1 MINSASTSTLERL
14 NPILSVENDCIL
26 SKQGDYSVA
35 FELQLPEIF
44 TLTEQEYWNLHDA
57 WVKAIKVLPEYT
69 VLHKQDVYIQEKY
82 KPNPNMEE
90 LSFLNKS
97 FQLHFAERPHLTHR
111 CYLYLTKTCK
121 QNSRKRSLF
130 TALCRGRLVPAEI
143 HNETTLNQF
152 MEAVNQF
159 RAILEASSFVS
170 LRRLTETDLL
180 GDERK
185 EGLLDRYFNFF
196 EHTPAVADYELQPD
210 SITHGSMR
218 ACVYAIADVDDL
230 PMQVSP
236 ARRHEAL
243 STDRSDCHLS
253 YSAPIGQLL
262 GHSHIFNQYI
272 FIDDVKEMT
281 RKLAQ
286 RSKQMQSLAKLSREN
301 TVNAQYIE
309 DFLSLY
315 HEDSLLPCRAHMNVI
330 AWDTEEKYD
339 QLRNDV
345 AAALSLMD
353 VRPRQVTADAPVFF
367 WSAVP
372 GNGADFPSE
381 DTFIQFA
388 ESAVCFFN
396 SETNYVSSDSPFGIK
411 LVDRF
416 SNVPLHVDIS
426 DEPMKRGIT
435 TNRNKFVLGP
445 SGSGKSFF
453 TNHMVRQYWEQG
465 THIIM
470 VDTGNSY
477 LGLCQWV
484 QQKTGGQD
492 GIYYTYTEKMPIK
505 FNPFYTDDRKF
516 DVEKRESIATLLLTL
531 WKKED
536 EYITR
541 SEETKV
547 SEAVYDYTRLI
558 EGDPTIEPSFN
569 HFYEFLQTEFAAK
582 LEHTGVREKEFD
594 LRNFLLVLQPYY
606 RGGQYDYLL
615 NATDNLDLLS
625 KRFVVFELDNIKDH
639 KILFPVV
646 TIIIMEAFIN
656 KMRKLT
662 GIRKMILIEEA
673 WKAIAKSG
681 MADFIKYLFKT
692 VRKHFGEAVVVTQE
706 VEDILSSPIVKESI
720 INNSDCKILF
730 DQSRYMNKFGNIQAL
745 LGLTDKQKAQ
755 VLSVNQNLN
764 PAYRYKEVY
773 IDLGGKHSCVYATEV
788 SWEEYLT
795 YTTEQTE
802 KQQVFERAAKY
813 YGGNIENAIRE
824 MGMEA
829 KEK

>member
-1 MINSASTSTLERL
+1 MINNAPTSTLERL
-14 NPILSVENDCIL
+14 NPILSIEKDCIL
-26 SKQGDYSVA
+26 SKQGDYTVA

-44 TLTEQEYWNLHDA
+44 TLTEQEYWNLHDT
-57 WVKAIKVLPEYT
+57 WVKAIRALPEYS
-69 VLHKQDVYIQEKY
+69 VLHKQDVFVQRKY
-82 KPNPNMEE
+82 QPAYNGPEP
-90 LSFLNKS
+90 SFLSKS
-97 FQLHFAERPHLTHR
+97 FQLHFAERPYLEHK

-121 QNSRKRSLF
+121 ANSRKQSLF
-130 TALCRGRLVPAEI
+130 TTLCRGRLVPLEI
-143 HNETTLNQF
+143 HNQTTLDRF

-159 RAILEASSFVS
+159 TAILEASSFIKM
-170 LRRLTETDLL
+170 RRLTEADLV
-180 GDERK
+180 GAK
-185 EGLLDRYFNFF
+185 EKTGLLDSYFNFF
-196 EHTPAVADYELQPD
+196 ESTPAVADYELRSD
-210 SITHGSMR
+210 RIIHGNQQ
-218 ACVYAIADVDDL
+218 ACVYAISDVDDL

-236 ARRHEAL
+236 ARRHDAL

-253 YSAPIGQLL
+253 YSAPICQLL
-262 GHSHIFNQYI
+262 AHNHIYNQYI

-281 RKLAQ
+281 RKLSQ
-286 RSKQMQSLAKLSREN
+286 RSKQMHSLSKLSREN
-301 TVNAQYIE
+301 TINAQYIE
-309 DFLSLY
+309 DFLDLVLD
-315 HEDSLLPCRAHMNVI
+315 ENMLPCRAHMNVI
-330 AWDTEEKYD
+330 AWGTEENYD
-339 QLRNDV
+339 QMRNDV

-353 VRPRQVTADAPVFF
+353 LRPRQVTADAPVFF
-367 WSAVP
+367 WSGVP

-388 ESAVCFFN
+388 ESVTCFFN
-396 SETNYVSSDSPFGIK
+396 SETSYASSDSPFGIK

-416 SNVPLHVDIS
+416 TYVPLHVDIS

-453 TNHMVRQYWEQG
+453 TNHLVRQYWEQG
-465 THIIM
+465 AHIIM

-477 LGLCQWV
+477 LGTCQWV

-492 GIYYTYTEKMPIK
+492 GIYYTYTEDIPIT

-558 EGDPTIEPSFN
+558 ETDPDVVPSFN
-569 HFYEFLQTEFAAK
+569 HFYEYLETEFADK
-582 LEHTGVREKEFD
+582 LKRMNVREKEFD
-594 LRNFLLVLQPYY
+594 LTNFLLVLRPYY
-606 RGGQYDYLL
+606 KGEQYDYLL

-646 TIIIMEAFIN
+646 TIIIMESFIN

-662 GIRKMILIEEA
+662 GIRKVILIEEA

-706 VEDILSSPIVKESI
+706 VDDIISSPIVKESI
-720 INNSDCKILF
+720 INNSDCKILL
-730 DQSRYMNKFGNIQAL
+730 DQNRYMNKFEDIQSL

-755 VLSVNQNLN
+755 VLSINQNLN
-764 PAYRYKEVY
+764 PGFRYKEVY
-773 IDLGGKHSCVYATEV
+773 IDLGGRHSCVYATEV
-788 SWEEYLT
+788 SWEEYLA

-802 KQQVFERAAKY
+802 KQEVFDRAAK
-813 YGGNIENAIRE
+813 YGGNIEDAIRD
-824 MGMEA
+824 MAME
-829 KEK
+829 KQEKQ

>member
-14 NPILSVENDCIL
+14 NPVLGIENDCIL
-26 SKQGDYSVA
+26 SKQGDYTVA
-35 FELQLPEIF
+35 FELTLPEIF

-57 WVKAIKVLPEYT
+57 WVKAIRVLPEYC
-69 VLHKQDVYIQEKY
+69 VLHKQDVYIQRKY
-82 KPNPNMEE
+82 VPNAKGED
-90 LSFLNKS
+90 LSFLNRC
-97 FQLHFAERPHLTHR
+97 FQLHFAERPYLDHS
-111 CYLYLTKTCK
+111 CYLYLTKTCR

-130 TALCRGRLVPAEI
+130 TTLCRGRLVPAEI
-143 HNETTLNQF
+143 HSRATLDRF

-159 RAILEASSFVS
+159 RAILEASGFVQV
-170 LRRLTETDLL
+170 RRLTEADLV
-180 GDERK
+180 GDEAH

-196 EHTPAVADYELQPD
+196 ESGGTVADYELRPD
-210 SITHGSMR
+210 SITHGDRR

-236 ARRHEAL
+236 ARRHDAL

-253 YSAPIGQLL
+253 YSAPLCQLL
-262 GHSHIFNQYI
+262 GHSHIYNQYI
-272 FIDDVKEMT
+272 FIDDAKEMT
-281 RKLAQ
+281 RRLAQ

-301 TVNAQYIE
+301 TINAQYIE
-309 DFLSLY
+309 DYLALV
-315 HEDSLLPCRAHMNVI
+315 HEDGMLPCRAHMNVI
-330 AWDTEEKYD
+330 AWDTEENYD

-388 ESAVCFFN
+388 ESVTCFFN
-396 SETNYVSSDSPFGIK
+396 SETDYVSSNSPFGIK

-416 SNVPLHVDIS
+416 THIPLHVDIS
-426 DEPMKRGIT
+426 DEPMRRGIT
-435 TNRNKFVLGP
+435 TNRNKFILGP

-453 TNHMVRQYWEQG
+453 TNHLVRQYWEQG
-465 THIIM
+465 AHIIL

-477 LGLCQWV
+477 LSLCQWI
-484 QQKTGGQD
+484 QQKTGGRD
-492 GIYYTYTEKMPIK
+492 GIYYTYTEKNPLA
-505 FNPFYTDDRKF
+505 FNPFYTDDRRF
-516 DVEKRESIATLLLTL
+516 DVEKRESITTLLLTL

-536 EYITR
+536 EYVKR
-541 SEETKV
+541 SEEIAV
-547 SEAVYDYTRLI
+547 SNAVYEYTRFI
-558 EGDPTIEPSFN
+558 GENTAVQPSFN
-569 HFYEFLQTEFAAK
+569 HFYDFLQTVYADR
-582 LEHTGVREKEFD
+582 LRQDNYRDKEFD
-594 LRNFLLVLQPYY
+594 LQNFLTVLKPYY
-606 RGGQYDYLL
+606 KGGQYDYLL
-615 NATDNLDLLS
+615 NASDNLDLLS
-625 KRFVVFELDNIKDH
+625 KRFVVFELDNIKDN

-646 TIIIMEAFIN
+646 TIIIMESFIN
-656 KMRKLT
+656 KMRKLA
-662 GIRKMILIEEA
+662 GIRKVILIEEA

-730 DQSRYMNKFGNIQAL
+730 DQSKYMNKFTGIQAL

-773 IDLGGKHSCVYATEV
+773 IDLGGQHSCVYATEV

-802 KQQVFERAAKY
+802 KLQVFERAKK

-824 MGMEA
+824 IGME
-829 KEK
+829 KRGM